1 MRYKHAQIFVLLLL
15 PLLSGCQS
23 GSSPLPVGTFIN
35 QSDPTQVLELT
46 LDPSQTWNPFVR
58 ISIATGANKYVGKS
72 VGTYTLKTKQESSKG
87 KFAYRV
93 ISWEGPLCCAEK
105 SERDDRFHKVWFTAE
120 NGNTWTLAVQVDGSF
135 VDSGCVA
142 WKRQTS
148 G

>member
-1 MRYKHAQIFVLLLL
+1 MRYKNAPIFVMSLL
-15 PLLSGCQS
+15 PLLAGCQS

-35 QSDPTQVLELT
+35 QIDPTQVLELT

-72 VGTYTLKTKQESSKG
+72 VGIYTLKTKHESSKG

-93 ISWEGPLCCAEK
+93 ISWEKYP
-105 SERDDRFHKVWFTAE
+105 RDDRWHQVWFTAE
-120 NGNTWTLAVQVDGSF
+120 NGNTWTLTVQVDGSF
-135 VDSGCVA
+135 VDSDGVA
-142 WKRQTS
+142 WKRQPR

>member
-1 MRYKHAQIFVLLLL
+1 MRYKHAPIFVLLLL

-46 LDPSQTWNPFVR
+46 LDPSQTSNVFIR
-58 ISIATGANKYVGKS
+58 ISIETGANKYFGKS
-72 VGTYTLKTKQESSKG
+72 VGTYTLKTKHKSSKG
-87 KFAYRV
+87 KFVYRV
-93 ISWEGPLCCAEK
+93 ISWAR
-105 SERDDRFHKVWFTAE
+105 SQRDDSLHEVWFTAE

-135 VDSGCVA
+135 VDSSGVA
-142 WKRQTS
+142 WKRQTR

>member
-1 MRYKHAQIFVLLLL
+1 MRYRHTPIFVLLLL

-58 ISIATGANKYVGKS
+58 ISIATGANKYFGKS
-72 VGTYTLKTKQESSKG
+72 VGTYTLKTKHESSKG
-87 KFAYRV
+87 KFVYV
-93 ISWEGPLCCAEK
+93 ISLAR
-105 SERDDRFHKVWFTAE
+105 SRRDDRLHEVWFTAE
-120 NGNTWTLAVQVDGSF
+120 NGRTWTLAIQVDGSF
-135 VDSGCVA
+135 VDSSGVV
-142 WKRQTS
+142 WKRQTR